1 MKLLL
6 LPFLITATL
15 LGKPSQEL
23 EQTRA
28 SIIKELRDFKPKSTQ
43 KVLKGQSRGKK
54 LHYIKI
60 SKKGFVRLD
69 QEQWIYFM
77 PVTQKGQKHGE
88 EGLTL
93 AIDQNGT
100 LYENHAHVCAGTV
113 RFGSVQKLP
122 DTSKAFFNLYKDIE
136 TNKSWQPTSP

>member
-6 LPFLITATL
+6 LPFFITALL
-15 LGKPSQEL
+15 LGKPSTEL
-23 EQTRA
+23 EQARA
-28 SIIKELRDFKPKSTQ
+28 NIIKELRAFKPESTQ
-43 KVLKGQSRGKK
+43 KTLKVNTRSQKK
-54 LHYIKI
+54 QYIKI
-60 SKKGFVRLD
+60 SRKGFIRLN
-69 QEQWIYFM
+69 ETQWIYFI
-77 PVTQKGQKHGE
+77 PVTQKEQKHGE

-122 DTSKAFFNLYKDIE
+122 DTSKAFFNSYKDIE
-136 TNKSWQPTSP
+136 TNRSWQPTSP